1 MWCRRACQSSCNTY
15 NNNLKEKR
23 KNIEYNNMFPN
34 FKLPGV
40 QWCEVLLEAS
50 GLKLKVPHNP
60 EKNRVQLLLHSF
72 SLTWSLREKTPHIPC
87 RNHDAWMASSSSS
100 QSWGNSAGERTR
112 LNKVKER
119 RRRDREKSTKAKS
132 DSQHQQQQ
140 KYDVMPKK
148 IKGEEGKK
156 GENVWCSHDVSFVAP
171 AALQKLA
178 RRCCSW
184 GGGVEGGKRKKAEE
198 EQQEQATNSSCCHC
212 CSPKLWSPNPN
223 STTTSLLLL
232 LLLLHHHFS
241 TYQLS
246 LLQSESC
253 VHKFFNCTQHFFF
266 GLKKKKKKNG
276 RRRRWRRG
284 DHQLPRLWRIPFI
297 SPTSSQLPP
306 TIYNTATE
314 NKINII
320 KIPQSKKLQF
330 FKRKFLT
337 FMCLFSSRRR
347 RQKQPNAP
355 TIAPIPRRK
364 STERKRQRRQL
375 GKTKKLAPRAK
386 GAYGAREGEER
397 EEGGRGQ
404 RRVSFKIKGMWI
416 WSYLPMGRARSIFLK
431 AFGFWIFWFFGVPRR
446 ALHVHEDSIRYYS
459 RC

>member
-40 QWCEVLLEAS
+40 QWWEVLLEAS

-156 GENVWCSHDVSFVAP
+156 GENVWCSHDVVI
-171 AALQKLA
+171 
-178 RRCCSW
+178 CSTSCF
-184 GGGVEGGKRKKAEE
+184 AE
-198 EQQEQATNSSCCHC
+198 ACMT
-212 CSPKLWSPNPN
+212 
-223 STTTSLLLL
+223 LL
-232 LLLLHHHFS
+232 
-241 TYQLS
+241 
-246 LLQSESC
+246 
-253 VHKFFNCTQHFFF
+253 
-266 GLKKKKKKNG
+266 
-276 RRRRWRRG
+276 
-284 DHQLPRLWRIPFI
+284 
-297 SPTSSQLPP
+297 
-306 TIYNTATE
+306 
-314 NKINII
+314 
-320 KIPQSKKLQF
+320 
-330 FKRKFLT
+330 
-337 FMCLFSSRRR
+337 
-347 RQKQPNAP
+347 
-355 TIAPIPRRK
+355 
-364 STERKRQRRQL
+364 
-375 GKTKKLAPRAK
+375 
-386 GAYGAREGEER
+386 
-397 EEGGRGQ
+397 
-404 RRVSFKIKGMWI
+404 
-416 WSYLPMGRARSIFLK
+416 
-431 AFGFWIFWFFGVPRR
+431 
-446 ALHVHEDSIRYYS
+446 
-459 RC
+459 